1 MTTSQPL
8 VSILVPAYNHEDY
21 VSTTLNSI
29 LSNSYVNKEVLI
41 INDGST
47 DETPNIIFE
56 WVKKN
61 HNKIDIIYKSREN
74 LGVVKTLNELISLSN
89 GKYIYN
95 LASDDCLLDGGIETM
110 VSYLQNNKEKMAV
123 IGDSA
128 LINKESKIIFKST
141 LKDYFDARVE
151 KYQSDENL
159 RNEIILR
166 WSVAGSVF
174 LARKKLY
181 SFPEF
186 SYNDKLQQEDW
197 DMYLKLVSKNYL
209 GFVEFCVSEYR
220 IHEKNISRVNHKSV
234 IINRLKVIRYNIFLF
249 NFLDKLKLVYI
260 GIRLSIT
267 LLLSDFRKFRKHQ
280 RLIS

>member
-209 GFVEFCVSEYR
+209 GFVKSCVSKYR
-220 IHEKNISRVNHKSV
+220 IHEANISRVNHKSI
-234 IINRLKVIRYNIFLF
+234 IINRLNAIRYNIFLF
-249 NFLDKLKLVYI
+249 NFLDQLKLVYI

-267 LLLSDFRKFRKHQ
+267 LILSDFRKFRKHD

>member
-21 VSTTLNSI
+21 VSTALNSI
-29 LSNSYVNKEVLI
+29 LSNSYVNKELVI

-47 DETPNIIFE
+47 DETPSIIVE

-61 HNKIDIIYKSREN
+61 CNKIDVIYKSREN
-74 LGVVKTLNELISLSN
+74 FGVVKTLNELISLSN
-89 GKYIYN
+89 GKYIYI
-95 LASDDCLLDGGIETM
+95 LASDDCLLDGGIEIM
-110 VSYLQNNKEKMAV
+110 VSYLQNNKKKMAV

-141 LKDYFDARVE
+141 LKEYFDARVE

-159 RNEIILR
+159 RTEIILR

-209 GFVEFCVSEYR
+209 GFVKFCVSKYR
-220 IHEKNISRVNHKSV
+220 IHEENISRVNHKSI
-234 IINRLKVIRYNIFLF
+234 IINRLKAIRYNIFLF
-249 NFLDKLKLVYI
+249 NFLDQLKLVYI

-267 LLLSDFRKFRKHQ
+267 LILSDFRKFKKHD